1 MVVLLE
7 KIIITGKIT
16 TLTGLKIGSTPTE
29 IVIGGLDNQVIKDH
43 KGRPYIP
50 GSSVKGK
57 MRSLLER
64 SKGFFV
70 EGKVIQ
76 QDPNVRIHMCNEPD
90 CPICTIF
97 GRTNGE
103 KRLAVFHNSSKDLPK
118 VTISNASPTRLK
130 VRDALLV
137 EESIPEDVRDR
148 QELGWTEV
156 KYENVID
163 RITSAATP
171 RQMERVPPGAEFKFN
186 MVYDVYDRNDRE
198 NLKILF
204 EGMQLLE
211 DDYLGGSGSRGYGRV
226 EFKDLKLYRN
236 TSEDY
241 MNGNTDISEKAPMF
255 ESDSPA
261 DVQRHLLGYQW

>member
-7 KIIITGKIT
+7 KIIITGKIAT
-16 TLTGLKIGSTPTE
+16 VTGLKIGSTPTE
-29 IVIGGLDNQVIKDH
+29 IVIGGLDNHVIKDH

-64 SKGFFV
+64 SMGLFV

-76 QDPNVRIHMCNEPD
+76 QDARIRIHMCNDPN
-90 CPICTIF
+90 CPICNIF

-103 KRLAVFHNSSKDLPK
+103 KELAVFHNPPINLPK
-118 VTISNASPTRLK
+118 VMISNASPTRLK
-130 VRDALLV
+130 VRDALLI

-171 RQMERVPPGAEFKFN
+171 RQMERVPPEAEFKFN
-186 MVYDVYDRNDRE
+186 MVYDIYDPNDRE
-198 NLKILF
+198 NLKVLF
-204 EGMQLLE
+204 EGMQLLQ

-226 EFKDLKLYRN
+226 EFKDLTLYRN

-241 MNGNTDISEKAPMF
+241 KNGNTDTSEKAPMF

-261 DVQRHLLGYQW
+261 SVQRQLMGYQW